1 MMIKILSKKLIIGI
15 QPNELKM
22 AFVDVFKLIKQLWNT
37 SRLKEK
43 QFKFEQI
50 QKFTIR
56 LNLRKLV

>member
-43 QFKFEQI
+43 QFKFEQM